1 MTAAASVADT
11 HPVGMARPSTTPQHR
26 PRLLALDRWTV
37 LTALAVLGLV
47 GVYVYDV
54 AFVGHYLVA
63 QWRWSPT
70 RTDWLFGGSLLVLWV
85 IAGLPSVR
93 HPDRT
98 RDRWQRLRSR
108 PGALA
113 ALAVIVVVFVLGTV
127 GPAVFEPPTIHFLRA
142 FQPPAF
148 TSIDATPLAS
158 CVGPETGGRCYGTLQ
173 FPLGTNGYGN
183 GVLYL
188 VVVGAR
194 VTTYVAVVTA
204 ALVVPLGA
212 VVGALAGYYG
222 GVVDAVLMGYV
233 DVQQTIPAV
242 VLYILAILVL
252 GQGLFLL
259 LLVFGLFSWGGI
271 ARIVRSEVLHVRN
284 EEYVLSGRA
293 LGGPDWYLLR
303 RHVVPNVS
311 HSIVP
316 SLAHQIAILLLTQ
329 AALAFLDLGD
339 IDQVSW
345 GRSIAAGL
353 GGDLPML
360 TQWWVALF
368 PALALALTVVAV
380 KVFGDH
386 LRDVLDPR
394 GA

>member
-1 MTAAASVADT
+1 MV
-11 HPVGMARPSTTPQHR
+11 
-26 PRLLALDRWTV
+26 
-37 LTALAVLGLV
+37 LAVVGL
-47 GVYVYDV
+47 YVYDV
-54 AFVGHYLVA
+54 AFVEHYLVA

-70 RTDWLFGGSLLVLWV
+70 RSDWLFVGSLVVLWL

-93 HPDRT
+93 HPEQT
-98 RDRWQRLRSR
+98 RGRWHRLRAR

-113 ALAVIVVVFVLGTV
+113 ALAVIVVVFVFGTV
-127 GPAVFEPPTIHFLRA
+127 GPAFIDPPKIHFLRA

-148 TSIDATPLAS
+148 TSTDATPLSS
-158 CVGPETGGRCYGTLQ
+158 CVGAQSGGRCYGTLR

-188 VVVGAR
+188 IVVGAR

-204 ALVVPLGA
+204 ALVVPLGGT
-212 VVGALAGYYG
+212 VGALAGYYG
-222 GVVDAVLMGYV
+222 GAVDAALMGYV

-242 VLYILAILVL
+242 VLYILAILVV

-271 ARIVRSEVLHVRN
+271 ARIVRSEVMHVRN

-303 RHVVPNVS
+303 RHVLPNVS
-311 HSIVP
+311 HSVVP

-380 KVFGDH
+380 KVVGDH
-386 LRDVLDPR
+386 VRDVLDPR